1 MASSKKQPAA
11 PAKKAAPAK
20 PAAKQKPKPKKSPDA
35 DRAPGPSGGL
45 AVLVDGVALPP
56 DAAEAVW
63 RAFSAWMDENQGD
76 LDGFAKQRGFAS
88 VKPEYRRGQA
98 VLVVTR

>member
-1 MASSKKQPAA
+1 M
-11 PAKKAAPAK
+11 
-20 PAAKQKPKPKKSPDA
+20 
-35 DRAPGPSGGL
+35 L
-45 AVLVDGVALPP
+45 IDGVALPA

-63 RAFSAWMDENQGD
+63 RAFSAWMDDNQGD
-76 LDGFAKQRGFAS
+76 LDGFAKQRGFTS